1 MLLLEAKKKKK
12 KTVTCLFSCV
22 RRLSTAREFGFAIKY
37 SLWLLLKAYI
47 TIITCYYHLSY

>member
-1 MLLLEAKKKKK
+1 MLLLEAKKKK

-47 TIITCYYHLSY
+47 AIITCYYHLFY